1 MHRTE
6 SAGYIKD
13 MALSFKKN
21 YAEKHESIPD
31 DVVEAAVAFNQQHSD
46 DEDPFGPQPKI
57 FMETEHQKKERK
69 RKLYIRQVAS
79 ELREEERD
87 ESSRFRKLP
96 PELILKTMQHI
107 DLSSLDN
114 FVSSSEFNKCIFEAN
129 ENAIYRGM
137 EIERFPDWKWLFGNT
152 VHRTS
157 AQAQHLKDAISV
169 EYCFGKSRLD
179 HELILLETLR
189 MIDNKI
195 FTGVR
200 NIKFLQDMQDRVDTD
215 LEAIES
221 YTTKQEA
228 RRTTKQISRRTTKQ
242 IARRTAMCLRSLSFL
257 RPIVVEEKDR
267 VDNGPLVHCLTLPW
281 VARSELI
288 VQQPAS
294 IQAEI
299 RSLLMVAIQ
308 KFYRQVQKILKL
320 WTRNHYRNPGNHGK
334 AREVK
339 RWMSKLVTGLIL
351 QDMAP
356 QWYAASVG
364 NEIQLTFELSSSD
377 EVGNNLSELLAV
389 HNQGIVD
396 VLEEVE
402 EPLQFGRSIGIDL
415 EGLVD
420 GTPAGSLID
429 LFGPSDD
436 TEV

>member
-1 MHRTE
+1 ME
-6 SAGYIKD
+6 F
-13 MALSFKKN
+13 SFKKN

-31 DVVEAAVAFNQQHSD
+31 DVRKAALGLIQKGLD
-46 DEDPFGPQPKI
+46 DGDPFGPQPRI

-69 RKLYIRQVAS
+69 RKLYIKQVAS
-79 ELREEERD
+79 DLRGKERD
-87 ESSRFRKLP
+87 DSSRFRKLP
-96 PELILKTMQHI
+96 PELILKMMQHI
-107 DLSSLDN
+107 DLSNLEN
-114 FVSSSEFNKCIFEAN
+114 FVTSSEINKCMFEAN
-129 ENAIYRGM
+129 KNAIYRGM
-137 EIERFPDWKWLFGNT
+137 EIEQFPDWKWLFGNT

-157 AQAQHLKDAISV
+157 AQVQHLKDAISV

-179 HELILLETLR
+179 HELILLETLGV
-189 MIDNKI
+189 IDNKM

-200 NIKFLQDMQDRVDTD
+200 NIEFLQDMQYRVDTD
-215 LEAIES
+215 LGAIKS
-221 YTTKQEA
+221 YTTEQEA
-228 RRTTKQISRRTTKQ
+228 RRTTKQIPRRTPKQ

-257 RPIVVEEKDR
+257 RPIVVKEEDR

-288 VQQPAS
+288 IRQPAS

-299 RSLLMVAIQ
+299 RSLLMIAVR
-308 KFYRQVQKILKL
+308 KFYNQKLQRILKT
-320 WTRNHYRNPGNHGK
+320 WTRKHYRNPVNHRK
-334 AREVK
+334 AGEVK

-356 QWYAASVG
+356 QWYSASVG
-364 NEIQLTFELSSSD
+364 DEIKLTFELSSSD
-377 EVGNNLSELLAV
+377 DVGNNLEVLLKV
-389 HNQGIVD
+389 HNEGSVD

-420 GTPAGSLID
+420 GTPAGNMVD
-429 LFGPSDD
+429 LLGPRDD